1 MNEPQ
6 QKTNNDDITLE
17 DVIGAGKK
25 IAKSN
30 YNVQIES
37 DNLDQFYAD
46 GTYSN
51 DPTCGRL
58 TLDGVEVSW
67 SKGPVNNC
75 WAAITP
81 ENQWGDRFDLLING
95 SRDFRSRADAESIYD
110 AVVTA
115 LQDRH
120 HPTHC
125 DPDDCKSC
133 EARHRRSVAGIVGEL
148 REEGLTVEPVDG
160 GGALRD
166 LGL

>member
-17 DVIGAGKK
+17 DVTGAEKK

-37 DNLDQFYAD
+37 DNLDQFYSD
-46 GTYSN
+46 RTYG
-51 DPTCGRL
+51 DEPTCGRL
-58 TLDGVEVSW
+58 TLDGVSVSW
-67 SKGPVNNC
+67 SLGDDNNC
-75 WAAITP
+75 GVEETA

-95 SRDFRSRADAESIYD
+95 SRDFRSRADFDDIYD

-115 LQDRH
+115 LQHRH

-125 DPDDCKSC
+125 DPDYCDSC
-133 EARHRRSVAGIVGEL
+133 EARTSAVG
-148 REEGLTVEPVDG
+148 RQHC
-160 GGALRD
+160 R
-166 LGL
+166 

>member
-58 TLDGVEVSW
+58 TLDGVEVRW
-67 SKGPVNNC
+67 SLGPVNNC
-75 WAAITP
+75 WAVTD
-81 ENQWGDRFDLLING
+81 ENNTWGDRFDLLINDT
-95 SRDFRSRADAESIYD
+95 RDFRSRANAGDIYD

-115 LQDRH
+115 LQWRH
-120 HPTHC
+120 HPDHC
-125 DPDDCKSC
+125 DCDPC
-133 EARHRRSVAGIVGEL
+133 EERHRRSVAGIVGEL
-148 REEGLTVEPVDG
+148 RQEGLTVEPADG
-160 GGALRD
+160 DGALRD